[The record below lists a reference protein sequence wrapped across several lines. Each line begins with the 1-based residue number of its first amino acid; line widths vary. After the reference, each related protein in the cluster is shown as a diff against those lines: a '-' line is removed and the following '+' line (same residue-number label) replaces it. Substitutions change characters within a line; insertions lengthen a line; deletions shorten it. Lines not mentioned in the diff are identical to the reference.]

1 MSYSFRAGVR
11 RARLH
16 IAGLVRASG
25 CAVPGAALGARV
37 EGAAAGPGSAGVQEA
52 AVRPGAQAAVQS
64 AYQRAAPH
72 STCSLGIEP

>member
-1 MSYSFRAGVR
+1 MC

-16 IAGLVRASG
+16 VAGMVRAPG

-37 EGAAAGPGSAGVQEA
+37 EGAVAAPGSAGVQET

-64 AYQRAAPH
+64 TY
-72 STCSLGIEP
+72 